1 MSTLGKELQQTIRNL
16 ENIRDLQKPPSND
29 VLAKLDTLY
38 AQQIDLIDA
47 AIQKGT
53 AKYINATEAMNA
65 AAKKTQEAIDDLAK
79 LEQAIEKVANAIGKV
94 TELLAKVPG

>member
-47 AIQKGT
+47 AIQKAT

>member
-16 ENIRDLQKPPSND
+16 EKIRDLQKPPPND

-47 AIQKGT
+47 AIQKAT
-53 AKYINATEAMNA
+53 PAYISATEAMNE
-65 AAKKTQEAIDDLAK
+65 AAKKTQEAIADLAK